1 MILAYILE
9 QRADAFELCREL
21 ENYNMLDFICS
32 ALHLFLLLLWTF
44 SSFLGLFSDFVKL
57 WYIVKNGI

>member
-9 QRADAFELCREL
+9 QRADAFEPCCEL

-32 ALHLFLLLLWTF
+32 TLHLFLLLLRTF
-44 SSFLGLFSDFVKL
+44 SSFLGLLSDFVKL
-57 WYIVKNGI
+57 